1 MSTDPNPFAILAE
14 ADLCVVGAIC
24 RDVKTAPFQPSE
36 GVLRDGETS
45 VPGISETIGGG
56 GANSA
61 GIAAALGAKSRF
73 AGVVG
78 ADVLGERLRQAL
90 ERARVRCFLRSA
102 PGLATGTTVNL
113 VYTNGQR
120 HFLSCHPNNAALCF
134 EELNLAVLDGSRH
147 LLRADV
153 WFSEPMLYGG
163 NERLFQEARRC
174 GLATS
179 LDLNWDPQWGHAP
192 EPEIRRR
199 KQAVRNV
206 LPLIDL
212 AHGNVRELCAFTD
225 TTDLNSALE
234 SLTRWGV
241 GAILVHHGAQGAG
254 YFANGQWG
262 LRPPGPIKQ
271 SIVATGTGDVLS
283 VCMMLLHHRNDFPIA
298 EKLDFANGIVAEFM
312 EGRRPLIP
320 RLDL

>member
-1 MSTDPNPFAILAE
+1 MPTNLAAIFAE

-24 RDVKTAPFQPSE
+24 RDVKTAPFPAEAS
-36 GVLRDGETS
+36 VLRDGETS
-45 VPGISETIGGG
+45 IPGISETIGGG

-61 GIAAALGAKSRF
+61 GIAAALGASSRF

-90 ERARVRCFLRSA
+90 HHAGVRCFLRSA
-102 PGLATGTTVNL
+102 PGLVTGTTVNL
-113 VYTNGQR
+113 VYTDGQR
-120 HFLSCHPNNAALCF
+120 HFLSCHPNNAALSF
-134 EELNLAVLDGSRH
+134 EELDLAALDGSRH

-163 NERLFQEARRC
+163 NERLFREARRR

-179 LDLNWDPQWGHAP
+179 VDLNWDPQWGRAP

-199 KQAVRNV
+199 KEAVRRI

-225 TTDLNSALE
+225 TSDLNRALQ
-234 SLTRWGV
+234 SLTHSGV
-241 GAILVHHGAQGAG
+241 GAIVVHHGAQGAG
-254 YFANGQWG
+254 YFANGKWV
-262 LRPPGPIKQ
+262 LRPPARIKQ
-271 SIVATGTGDVLS
+271 SVVATGTGDVLS
-283 VCMMLLHHRNDFPIA
+283 VCMMLLYGRSDIPI
-298 EKLDFANGIVAEFM
+298 EDKLDLANQIVAEFM

-320 RLDL
+320 ALDL